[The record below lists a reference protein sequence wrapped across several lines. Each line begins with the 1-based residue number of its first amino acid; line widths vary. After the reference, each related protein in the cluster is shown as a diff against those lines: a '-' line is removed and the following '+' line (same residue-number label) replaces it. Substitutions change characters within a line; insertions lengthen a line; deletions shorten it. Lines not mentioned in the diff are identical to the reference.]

1 MVKRAVAIQVK
12 ADTASP
18 KPGDRVGF
26 TLILVNAG
34 AGHKIPTGD
43 PDRYFTVEFT
53 VEDRQGRVLDH
64 QTSTM
69 GRWIM
74 WQPAIVELYDNRLM
88 PLASRE
94 YQFVYQLPAKAEGL
108 KVKTLVQYHIL
119 TDKQHE
125 MLQTKY
131 GLTGNDPYRFV
142 VYERE
147 FPLSGALASALS
159 QSGQPSA
166 FSLQPEGLSCKAG
179 AEGYRQG

>member
-1 MVKRAVAIQVK
+1 MVKRAVALQVK
-12 ADTASP
+12 ADVASL

-26 TLILVNAG
+26 TLTLVNAG

-53 VEDRQGRVLDH
+53 VEDQQGKVLDR

-119 TDKQHE
+119 TDGQHE
-125 MLQTKY
+125 MLRTKY

-147 FPLSGALASALS
+147 FPLSGALAKVLS
-159 QSGQPSA
+159 ESLQPSA
-166 FSLQPEGLSCKAG
+166 FSLQPNRLSCKAG
-179 AEGYRQG
+179 AEG

>member
-1 MVKRAVAIQVK
+1 M
-12 ADTASP
+12 
-18 KPGDRVGF
+18 
-26 TLILVNAG
+26 
-34 AGHKIPTGD
+34 
-43 PDRYFTVEFT
+43 
-53 VEDRQGRVLDH
+53 EDRQGRVLDH

-74 WQPAIVELYDNRLM
+74 WQPAIVELYDNRLL

-94 YQFVYQLPAKAEGL
+94 YQFAYQLPVQAEGL
-108 KVKTLVQYHIL
+108 KVKTRVQYHIL

-147 FPLSGALASALS
+147 FPLSGALAEVLSESNQLFSRSAVS
-159 QSGQPSA
+159 
-166 FSLQPEGLSCKAG
+166 ET
-179 AEGYRQG
+179 E

>member
-1 MVKRAVAIQVK
+1 M
-12 ADTASP
+12 
-18 KPGDRVGF
+18 
-26 TLILVNAG
+26 L
-34 AGHKIPTGD
+34 
-43 PDRYFTVEFT
+43 E
-53 VEDRQGRVLDH
+53 E

-74 WQPAIVELYDNRLM
+74 WQPAIVELYDNRLL

-94 YQFVYQLPAKAEGL
+94 YQFAYQLPEKAEGL
-108 KVKTLVQYHIL
+108 KLKTRVQYHIL

-147 FPLSGALASALS
+147 FPLSDDLKTAMAKEDHQLS
-159 QSGQPSA
+159 VMRRQQDGS
-166 FSLQPEGLSCKAG
+166 SCKVSAG
-179 AEGYRQG
+179 S

>member
-1 MVKRAVAIQVK
+1 MVRRAVALQVK
-12 ADTASP
+12 ADIASP

-26 TLILVNAG
+26 TLTLVNAG

-53 VEDRQGRVLDH
+53 VEDQQGKVLDH

-94 YQFVYQLPAKAEGL
+94 YQFVYQLPAMAEDL

-119 TDKQHE
+119 TDKQHAT
-125 MLQTKY
+125 LQTKY

-142 VYERE
+142 IYERE
-147 FPLSGALASALS
+147 FPLSGALAKVLNESS
-159 QSGQPSA
+159 QPLAFDRQPN
-166 FSLQPEGLSCKAG
+166 QLSCKAG
-179 AEGYRQG
+179 AEG